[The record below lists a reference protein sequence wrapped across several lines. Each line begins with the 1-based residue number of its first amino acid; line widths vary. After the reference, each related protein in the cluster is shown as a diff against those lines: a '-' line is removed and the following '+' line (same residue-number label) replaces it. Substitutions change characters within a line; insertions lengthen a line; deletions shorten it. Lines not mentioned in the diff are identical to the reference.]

1 VQRLA
6 QTIGWIL
13 LFAIA
18 AVSVVPAELRPNTT
32 LPHDLEHAGIYFLA
46 GCAFGLSYPNRFL
59 AWLVGLS
66 TFTLAIEIAQLWV
79 PGRHVRVMDFLVGV
93 FSIGVGLSI
102 GAMLFRFTQRA

>member
-1 VQRLA
+1 MANYATENSWVQRLA
-6 QTIGWIL
+6 QASGWIL

-18 AVSVVPAELRPNTT
+18 AVSVVPAELRPNTA

-66 TFTLAIEIAQLWV
+66 TSTLAIEIAQLWV
-79 PGRHVRVMDFLVGV
+79 PGRHRE
-93 FSIGVGLSI
+93 
-102 GAMLFRFTQRA
+102 